1 MYFQIKDLLF
11 SIIAT
16 VNRELFWKKAMEYRS
31 LTAAAQ
37 LAGEGGEV
45 SSALFENLK
54 KKGPEFAK
62 KRTLILEKVTL
73 FMS

>member
-45 SSALFENLK
+45 SSALFEN
-54 KKGPEFAK
+54 
-62 KRTLILEKVTL
+62 
-73 FMS
+73 